1 MIGDLFSF
9 SQLNGNFETTP
20 PPRSVDSVLLGPAG
34 HSADMVA
41 QGAGIWHLSTFPEKG
56 LEVSGLSLV
65 NI

>member
-9 SQLNGNFETTP
+9 SHPNGNFETDP
-20 PPRSVDSVLLGPAG
+20 PEVLLVSVLLGPPG
-34 HSADMVA
+34 HTADMVA
-41 QGAGIWHLSTFPEKG
+41 QGAGIWNLSTFPEEG